1 MTAATAL
8 QRLGN
13 RDEIASIVLF
23 LASDATSFIT
33 GTEILEDGG
42 YSNYAL
48 R

>member
-23 LASDATSFIT
+23 LASDAASLLP
-33 GTEILEDGG
+33 EKILADGG
-42 YSNYAL
+42 YSNYEL